1 MADSHLPYS
10 KFKEKF
16 HWQALKRLEVD
27 IQDDDILV
35 IKEMVKAF
43 HAFFG
48 KIIRVKGKRFII
60 LYFNK
65 QSDLMSAINKSIKI
79 YDIGRGLWI
88 KKENDYIDDNGEL
101 QEGNR

>member
-1 MADSHLPYS
+1 
-10 KFKEKF
+10 
-16 HWQALKRLEVD
+16 
-27 IQDDDILV
+27 
-35 IKEMVKAF
+35 MVKAF

-65 QSDLMSAINKSIKI
+65 QSDLMSAINKSIETS
-79 YDIGRGLWI
+79 DIGRGLWI

-101 QEGNR
+101 QEGNRRYFYKSYAPRQYGFRREWEQQDFSYRHSAPSRRHNQW